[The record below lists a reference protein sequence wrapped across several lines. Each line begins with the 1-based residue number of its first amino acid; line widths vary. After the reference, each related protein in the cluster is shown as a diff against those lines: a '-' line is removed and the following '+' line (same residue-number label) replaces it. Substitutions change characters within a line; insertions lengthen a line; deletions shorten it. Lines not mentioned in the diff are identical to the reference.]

1 MRGSGPGDSRL
12 VAGGAVRYA
21 AGVASANGSSALRRA
36 LALCGLTTLCTC
48 QVVDVPPDPDELRLP
63 TGGVLAPS
71 GQWLLVVNSNLD
83 EARTGSTLTSINLAK
98 LWGAL
103 QDEPLGEGGTTTDE
117 RPCRTTTVGEDERE
131 IVECDARRFIAP
143 EHTVEFPSGGGN
155 IGVDFPTGEEG
166 PMRLLIPSSIE
177 RAVTWI
183 DVVFAENA
191 DIEAVA
197 CGQKPSRCA
206 EDHVLTRLNKTVA
219 CADGTL
225 STLPGDPGRISVG
238 TSEHRYAY
246 LPHLLG
252 TGMTLISLSGA
263 NGPELAYV
271 ACGFFDDGDEGQP
284 YDGGFSVVERA
295 CDPSD
300 PLDAS
305 RDCTRPTLLTT
316 YRFQPAVR
324 MFTVRTGADDINP
337 QGVYVLEDVNS
348 EAVEDRPE
356 MGELEYED
364 PAEGDRLLVVRTTPP
379 ALTLANTSIEDGSL
393 RIDPIAT
400 AELCR
405 NPNILTVYR
414 PPAGEKIAFVS
425 CYSDDQVAAV
435 MLGSLATI
443 TIDVDDGP
451 NDMVVDYLR
460 EKLYVINTQSSTISI
475 VELERSA
482 EFLEVIGRV
491 GLTAG

>member
-1 MRGSGPGDSRL
+1 MASPG
-12 VAGGAVRYA
+12 
-21 AGVASANGSSALRRA
+21 GSSARWA
-36 LALCGLTTLCTC
+36 LGLCGVVALCTC

-63 TGGVLAPS
+63 TGAVMAPS

-103 QDEPLGEGGTTTDE
+103 KAEPLAEGGAVTDE
-117 RPCRTTTVGEDERE
+117 RPCRISVGEDARE
-131 IVECDARRFIAP
+131 VVECDARRFIAP

-155 IGVDFPTGEEG
+155 IGVDFPTGAEG
-166 PMRLLIPSSIE
+166 PMRLLIPSSID

-183 DVVFAENA
+183 DVLFAEND

-225 STLPGDPGRISVG
+225 STLPGDPGRIAVG
-238 TSEHRYAY
+238 TSKHRYAY

-252 TGMTLISLSGA
+252 AGLTLIALNGA
-263 NGPELAYV
+263 NGPELTYV
-271 ACGFFDDGDEGQP
+271 ACGFFDDGDDDQP
-284 YDGGFSVVERA
+284 YDGGFSVVERS
-295 CDPSD
+295 CDPTD
-300 PLDAS
+300 PLDAA
-305 RDCTRPTLLTT
+305 RDCSRPTLLTT

-324 MFTVRTGADDINP
+324 MFAVRTGGDDINP
-337 QGVYVLEDVNS
+337 QNVFVLGDVNS
-348 EAVEDRPE
+348 AAVEDRPE
-356 MGELEYED
+356 MGDLQFED
-364 PAEGDRLLVVRTTPP
+364 PATGERLLVVRTTPP
-379 ALTLANTSIEDGSL
+379 ALTLASASVDEGAL
-393 RIDPIAT
+393 RVVPIAT

-460 EKLYVINTQSSTISI
+460 DKLYVINTQSSTISI
-475 VELERSA
+475 VELRRNA
-482 EFLEVIGRV
+482 DFLRVVGRV
-491 GLTAG
+491 GLTGG